1 MGESGGAFR
10 LQGLKDS
17 LCRRAVLPMF
27 EAIVFHLVMPA
38 AAVVSGIDFI
48 GAGQARQEKDLN

>member
-1 MGESGGAFR
+1 
-10 LQGLKDS
+10 
-17 LCRRAVLPMF
+17 MF